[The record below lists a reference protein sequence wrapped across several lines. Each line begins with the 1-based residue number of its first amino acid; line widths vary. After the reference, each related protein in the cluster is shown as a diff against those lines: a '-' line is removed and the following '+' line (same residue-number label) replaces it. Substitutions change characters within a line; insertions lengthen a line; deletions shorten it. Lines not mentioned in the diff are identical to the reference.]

1 MTVKDIKDND
11 VMYKTNY
18 PRGCVFKSLRLRTN
32 LKASPFI
39 YRVELI
45 SKSGDKVLMGGRQFM
60 ADALALY
67 TDIATLSASEVE
79 TAFASMA

>member
-1 MTVKDIKDND
+1 MKTAAIKDND

-18 PRGCVFKSLRLRTN
+18 PRGCLFKCLQLRTN
-32 LKASPFI
+32 LKAEPSI

-45 SKSGDKVLMGGRQFM
+45 NRNNEKILMGGRQLL

-67 TDIATLSASEVE
+67 NDLGTLSAAEVE
-79 TAFASMA
+79 AAFASMF